1 MTKRPSDYLR
11 RFHYDTIAH
20 NSHFLMY
27 MVREIGAD
35 RIVLGDDYP
44 ADMGYKRPVDVVDDL
59 KELTASERAMILS
72 SNAERLLRLEPLTA
86 R

>member
-1 MTKRPSDYLR
+1 
-11 RFHYDTIAH
+11 
-20 NSHFLMY
+20 MY